1 MNTAGSIINNFIFS
15 LKVFGRDGH
24 FEMDALNDDEQVEFG
39 GFEIRYIVDILFKN
53 PLYRFET
60 G

>member
-1 MNTAGSIINNFIFS
+1 

-24 FEMDALNDDEQVEFG
+24 FEMDALNDDEKVEFG
-39 GFEIRYIVDILFKN
+39 GFEMEHTIDILVKN